1 MADFL
6 LEIGLEEVPARMI
19 AGAEAELGKRVGDLL
34 QRERLLAH
42 GANDDAKADAD
53 VDAKARA
60 NVDAKTD
67 ADVGAKAD
75 ANVDAKADAKV
86 EAKTDAKVNVKVE
99 TKADAKVDAD
109 VDVKVDANVT
119 TYSTP
124 RRLAVLAEGVLEKQA
139 DTEEVVTGPSWK
151 VAFKDGEPTLA
162 AQAFAKKAGVTVAE
176 LKKLETPKGEYAGAI
191 VKRAG
196 RTANEILAAE
206 LPKEVLALYWAK
218 NMYWRAGKPER
229 LVRPVRWVVAL
240 MDSSVV
246 PLEIAG
252 IAAGN
257 SSRGHR
263 VLHGEAPV
271 TIASAGEYKE
281 ALRKAYVVVDVA
293 ERRQIIRKALDAAT
307 RKVDG
312 ARWREDEALVETVTH
327 LTEWPTVI
335 LGDFEPEYLALPEEV
350 LVTVMRDQQKY
361 FAVEDAAGKLAPH
374 FLAVL
379 NTEASEEG
387 AAIIRHGNAR
397 VLRARFKDARF
408 FWDVDQKTSLANRT
422 ENLKTVT
429 FQKELGSYAW
439 KTEQNLVVA
448 KALAAVVQ
456 NAGVK
461 FDEAAL
467 FKAVELAKTDLTAE
481 LVKEFTELQGIIGGL
496 YARAQGLGETVA
508 KAIYEQYTPASM
520 EDAIPST
527 VEGQLL
533 GLADRIQT
541 IVAMFGIGNA
551 PTGSKDPF
559 ALRRAANAIV
569 KILAES
575 KLPLTLSDVLNAACA
590 EGDQTSPEAIGKD
603 KSAARAEQPPQ
614 SIGDLLHG
622 DDIASHPGSDEAA
635 TKMRHRVEGENKTR
649 VEEFL
654 RERLQ
659 FYLKDVRGFAYD
671 VVNAVLAAGADD
683 VRDAIARAEALSA
696 ARGSEDFLAVSAAFK
711 RIKNILKQAQEKGY
725 EPAQAKLGESALEA
739 IDLWQRTRELA
750 PQVAKLREEGS
761 YGEALAAIATL
772 RPTVDKFFDKV
783 MVLDS
788 DPAVRGVNLGLI
800 GEVLRSFSGIADFGE
815 IVAA

>member
-1 MADFL
+1 
-6 LEIGLEEVPARMI
+6 
-19 AGAEAELGKRVGDLL
+19 
-34 QRERLLAH
+34 
-42 GANDDAKADAD
+42 
-53 VDAKARA
+53 
-60 NVDAKTD
+60 
-67 ADVGAKAD
+67 
-75 ANVDAKADAKV
+75 
-86 EAKTDAKVNVKVE
+86 
-99 TKADAKVDAD
+99 
-109 VDVKVDANVT
+109 
-119 TYSTP
+119 
-124 RRLAVLAEGVLEKQA
+124 
-139 DTEEVVTGPSWK
+139 
-151 VAFKDGEPTLA
+151 VA
-162 AQAFAKKAGVTVAE
+162 VAE
-176 LKKLETPKGEYAGAI
+176 LKKVTTPKGEYVGATM
-191 VKRAG
+191 KRVG

-240 MDSSVV
+240 LDAAVM

-252 IAAGN
+252 IAAGDT
-257 SSRGHR
+257 SRGHR
-263 VLHGEAPV
+263 VLHGHSVLLP
-271 TIASAGEYKE
+271 SAKSYKD
-281 ALRKAYVVVDVA
+281 AMRAAYVVVDVA

-307 RKVDG
+307 RTVDG

-327 LTEWPTVI
+327 LTEWPTAI
-335 LGDFEPEYLALPEEV
+335 LGDFEPEYLELPEEV
-350 LVTVMRDQQKY
+350 LVTVMRDHQKY
-361 FAVEDAAGKLAPH
+361 FAVEDATGKLTPH

-379 NTEASEEG
+379 NTEADQEG

-408 FWDVDQKTSLANRT
+408 FWDVDQKTPLANRT
-422 ENLKTVT
+422 ESLKNVT
-429 FQKELGSYAW
+429 FQKELGSYSW
-439 KTEQNLVVA
+439 KTEQNVVVA
-448 KALAAVVQ
+448 TALAAVLQ

-508 KAIYEQYTPASM
+508 KAICDQYTPASM

-575 KLPLTLSDVLNAACA
+575 KLPLTIGDVL
-590 EGDQTSPEAIGKD
+590 
-603 KSAARAEQPPQ
+603 RA
-614 SIGDLLHG
+614 SDTV
-622 DDIASHPGSDEAA
+622 SHPGDEAA
-635 TKMRHRVEGENKTR
+635 AGMGHADENKAQ
-649 VEEFL
+649 VEAFL

-683 VRDAIARAEALSA
+683 VRDAIARAEALTA

-725 EPAQAKLGESALEA
+725 EPAQAKLSGAALEA

-750 PQVAKLREEGS
+750 PEVAKLREERA

-772 RPTVDKFFDKV
+772 RPTVDAFFDKV
-783 MVLDS
+783 MVLDA

-800 GEVLRSFSGIADFGE
+800 DEVLRSFSTIADFSE
-815 IVAA
+815 IVAG